1 MSDKSGGQKPG
12 SIVIAETVVSKI
24 AGMAAGEVQGV
35 RMGGGASQ
43 AAGSLIGSITGGG
56 ESRTQ
61 GVSVE
66 VGEREAAI
74 DLTMSTEYGKAIPQ
88 LTQAVRDNVVKSV
101 ERMTGLKVT
110 EVNATVSDIYFP
122 DEGQNRELPSAS
134 RES

>member
-1 MSDKSGGQKPG
+1 MSEKGESAKPG
-12 SIVIAETVVSKI
+12 STVIAETVVSKI
-24 AGMAAGEVQGV
+24 SGMAANEVQGV
-35 RMGGGASQ
+35 RMGGGAAQ
-43 AAGSLIGSITGGG
+43 AAGSLMGSITGGG
-56 ESRTQ
+56 GRTQ

-66 VGEREAAI
+66 VGEREAAV